1 MQSFCVTELTLEQVR
16 AVYAGLLA
24 PAFPENELKP
34 LKRIEAAV
42 RRGEYLCCGAVA
54 EGDVLGAAFF
64 VRIRRGG
71 RTLMLFDYLVVRPDL
86 RCRGIGAAFLQA
98 LIGGPLRGADVA
110 LLEVDDPDRADDC
123 GERALRRRRLMFYLR
138 NGLCDTGARATVYGA
153 AFRILAL
160 PGGDVIPPE
169 QAREMYAALYKAI
182 FPPHTFRHR
191 VVIEGPDPSP

>member
-1 MQSFCVTELTLEQVR
+1 MQPFRVEELTLEQVR
-16 AVYAGLLA
+16 AAYAALIV

-34 LKRIEAAV
+34 LRRIEAAV

-54 EGDVLGAAFF
+54 AGNVLGAAFF

-71 RTLMLFDYLVVRPDL
+71 RTLMLFDYFVVSPAL
-86 RCRGIGAAFLQA
+86 RCRGIGGAFLQA
-98 LIGGPLRGADVA
+98 LIDGPLRGADTA

-123 GERALRRRRLMFYLR
+123 EERALRRRRLAFYLR
-138 NGLCDTGARATVYGA
+138 NGLYDTGARATVYGA

-160 PGGDVIPPE
+160 PGGETVDAE
-169 QAREMYAALYKAI
+169 QARGVYAALYKAI
-182 FPPHTFRHR
+182 LPPHAYRHR

>member
-1 MQSFCVTELTLEQVR
+1 MQPFCVEKLDLAQVR
-16 AVYAGLLA
+16 DAYAGLIV

-34 LKRIEAAV
+34 IRRIEAAV

-86 RCRGIGAAFLQA
+86 RCRGIGGAFLRA
-98 LIGGPLRGADVA
+98 LIEGPLRGADVA
-110 LLEVDDPDRADDC
+110 LLEVDDPDRADKPE
-123 GERALRRRRLMFYLR
+123 ERALRRRRLAFYLR
-138 NGLCDTGARATVYGA
+138 NGLYDTGARATVYDA

-169 QAREMYAALYKAI
+169 QAREMYAALYRTI
-182 FPPHTFRHR
+182 LPPHAFRHR
-191 VVIEGPDPSP
+191 VTIEGPDPSP